1 MLTAIRN
8 LLAGKSEP
16 APQTRARLGVESLD
30 ERLVPAV
37 YTSNGHLIITGTT
50 GADNVS
56 VSSGYNNDW
65 TVYVNG
71 RSTSVAKS
79 RVWANHVQ
87 FHGGAGND
95 SFNFMT
101 GQESLRLVAYAG
113 SGNDRI
119 FGGRMDDLIYGNS
132 GDDYLSGGAGNDT
145 IHGDV
150 GNDTMF
156 GGSGSDVL
164 MGWDGNDSLY
174 GDSGKDYLYGGFG
187 ADKFYVFLDND
198 SVFDSGGNNTV
209 YKNGKAW
216 RL

>member
-8 LLAGKSEP
+8 LLAHKSKP
-16 APQTRARLGVESLD
+16 AAPTRARLGVETLD

-37 YTSNGHLIITGTT
+37 YTSNGHLIVTGTT
-50 GADNVS
+50 GNDNVS

-71 RSTSVAKS
+71 RSTSVSKS
-79 RVWANHVQ
+79 RVWANTIQ

-95 SFNFMT
+95 YFNFMT
-101 GQESLRLVAYAG
+101 GQEALRLVAYAG

-119 FGGRMDDLIYGNS
+119 FGGRMNDLIYGNS
-132 GDDYLSGGAGNDT
+132 GDDYLSGGSGNDT
-145 IHGDV
+145 IHGDA

-156 GGSGSDVL
+156 GGSGNDVL
-164 MGWDGNDSLY
+164 MGWDGNDTLY

-187 ADKFYVFLDND
+187 RDTFYVYWDTD
-198 SVFDSGGNNTV
+198 SVFDSGGINSV
-209 YKNGKAW
+209 YKNGKWW
-216 RL
+216 RV